1 METVIAERTLS
12 QSSSEVVQ
20 VITRYI
26 AWNTW
31 DNNTYHDHERK
42 HLDSSQEPGFFI
54 RFPVHNVSRWTVHSE
69 NRAISI
75 RSKAFDVLELYHD
88 IFIKSRMTS
97 WNSSELILHTN
108 PSLSTFLCESDRTSR
123 IGLCAVFTSIIY
135 KNS

>member
-54 RFPVHNVSRWTVHSE
+54 RFPVHPVSRDELIIPKIKLSQFAVK
-69 NRAISI
+69 
-75 RSKAFDVLELYHD
+75 RSTSLNY
-88 IFIKSRMTS
+88 IMTS
-97 WNSSELILHTN
+97 SSNQE
-108 PSLSTFLCESDRTSR
+108 
-123 IGLCAVFTSIIY
+123 
-135 KNS
+135 